1 MSPSLSPFRAALDRW
16 GPYGRIAIRIL
27 GLAILVAFVIPF
39 LIYAVPT
46 LVGAEGSYVVLSG
59 SMEPAIAPG
68 DVVFVYA
75 TDPGS
80 IDVGDIVTYSREDAQ
95 VPTTHRV
102 IEVIE
107 TNDVPS
113 GVLLRT
119 MGDANEDPDQV
130 PVAGGAVHGVVPA
143 VTLPV
148 IGTVLFVFPAM
159 GHVIQFANTTPG
171 FLLLVG
177 LPLGAFILNEIWT
190 IARGGIRK
198 ERTTDAS
205 GNLAHVSGA
214 SGNPVETVADEGRTS
229 QDDRWVPAQDASE
242 SQSSSPSEVVIG
254 QADLKASIVI
264 LGLVSV
270 YAIWVAYSVFTPWSV
285 SAAVAAVGSFL
296 YLAALRYRVLSDLD
310 RSPVP
315 ETSRAGASIPDGGD
329 TIDSDGH
336 QTTGEGDGARILE
349 ERP

>member
-1 MSPSLSPFRAALDRW
+1 MRLSLPPVGAVLERW
-16 GPYGRIAIRIL
+16 GPHGRTALRIL
-27 GLAILVAFVIPF
+27 GLAVLVAFVLPF

-75 TDPGS
+75 TDPPS
-80 IDVGDIVTYSREDAQ
+80 IEVGDIVTYSREDAQ

-130 PVAGGAVHGVVPA
+130 PVAGGAVHGIVPA

-148 IGTVLFVFPAM
+148 LGTVLFVFPAM

-190 IARGGIRK
+190 VARGGVRQDPEADSSADSADVYG
-198 ERTTDAS
+198 ERESAAKPSLDDDALTAPATSGSPPITPTDV
-205 GNLAHVSGA
+205 LV
-214 SGNPVETVADEGRTS
+214 
-229 QDDRWVPAQDASE
+229 
-242 SQSSSPSEVVIG
+242 G
-254 QADLKASIVI
+254 QADLKASIAI
-264 LGLVSV
+264 LGVVSV

-285 SAAVAAVGSFL
+285 SVAVAAVGSFM
-296 YLAALRYRVLSDLD
+296 YLAALRYRVLSDLG
-310 RSPVP
+310 RSSGP

-329 TIDSDGH
+329 TIESDGQ
-336 QTTGEGDGARILE
+336 QTTGGAHGATIPE
-349 ERP
+349 ERAHEE

>member
-1 MSPSLSPFRAALDRW
+1 MSLSLPQVSAALDRW
-16 GPYGRIAIRIL
+16 GPHGRNALRLL
-27 GLAILVAFVIPF
+27 GFAILVAFVLPF
-39 LIYAVPT
+39 VVFAFPT

-75 TDPGS
+75 TDPAS
-80 IDVGDIVTYSREDAQ
+80 IGVGDIVTYSRENAQ

-130 PVAGGAVHGVVPA
+130 PVAGGAVHGIVPA

-171 FLLLVG
+171 FVILVG

-190 IARGGIRK
+190 VARGGIRDRRNA
-198 ERTTDAS
+198 ESSTS
-205 GNLAHVSGA
+205 LAEGA
-214 SGNPVETVADEGRTS
+214 GMGGGSARTS
-229 QDDRWVPAQDASE
+229 QVGGRLDRSE
-242 SQSSSPSEVVIG
+242 AGEFAPSNPTDVVIG
-254 QADLKASIVI
+254 QADLKASVAI
-264 LGLVSV
+264 LGIVSL
-270 YAIWVAYSVFTPWSV
+270 YTIWVAYSVFTPWSV

-296 YLAALRYRVLSDLD
+296 YLAALRYRVLSAVARAPESDAG
-310 RSPVP
+310 VP
-315 ETSRAGASIPDGGD
+315 GESIPDGGQ
-329 TIDSDGH
+329 TLRTDSHRTGDG
-336 QTTGEGDGARILE
+336 GDGASTQE
-349 ERP
+349 ESHVE